1 MSIESRLY
9 IEKNPNTEEYQI
21 KIVVGIFDDKQDA
34 VNHASYVALTKS
46 IDFTSEQL
54 VKGLDEILEVHNME
68 NTTIH

>member
-34 VNHASYVALTKS
+34 VNHA
-46 IDFTSEQL
+46 
-54 VKGLDEILEVHNME
+54 ILPFDG
-68 NTTIH
+68 